1 MPFGFAAW
9 FCLSMRGTCAARGSG
24 ADDSRPDQIKI
35 FNIIV
40 PTDGTSAA
48 DGDKRE
54 FGTFS
59 FYSSSPASYA
69 LPYLF
74 KCGAET

>member
-1 MPFGFAAW
+1 
-9 FCLSMRGTCAARGSG
+9 MRGTCAARGSG

-35 FNIIV
+35 FNVIV

-59 FYSSSPASYA
+59 FYSSSPASYG
-69 LPYLF
+69 LPYLL